1 MLSKV
6 RLEFY
11 YETREE
17 AELASEL
24 LEIDNKVAPRELKI
38 ETFSEGKK
46 VITLVEHTKF
56 STLAAT
62 LEDLIFTEKLI
73 SELLEL

>member
-1 MLSKV
+1 MLSKS
-6 RLEFY
+6 RIEFS
-11 YETREE
+11 YETEE
-17 AELASEL
+17 KAELIAEL
-24 LEIDNKVAPRELKI
+24 LEIDNKVAPRKLKI

-46 VITLVEHTKF
+46 VITLVEHTKI

-73 SELLEL
+73 SLVMEL